1 MKSSS
6 NALVVLLLASAA
18 ILSIMW
24 VVSENNTAE
33 AAIAS
38 DRAGDWIM
46 VTGART
52 DSNDLLYVINVPYQ
66 RMVVYNVDEVQAR
79 LTIVDTVDLSRVF
92 RNR

>member
-6 NALVVLLLASAA
+6 NALLVLLLASAA

-24 VVSENNTAE
+24 VVSEQNTAE

-46 VTGART
+46 VTGARR

-66 RMVVYNVDEVQAR
+66 RMVVYDVDEIQGR
-79 LTIVDTVDLSRVF
+79 ITIVDTIDLSRVF